1 MSIRV
6 TFDSDE
12 STVAFAAKHGLPTPI
27 GNSLDASFHLLEQ
40 ATKDATVSVV
50 AQTDDSEHV
59 FLVKGT
65 QSAIEQ
71 HATVVAD
78 LGHGWFKVTST
89 AGAELAKVVDA
100 IDVNSQP
107 IEYLAVS
114 NITTTSITA
123 SDNLPESTAGQWARI
138 RVASQYRPLSTSYS
152 MHDTNALSKP
162 ELYIMDSGID
172 FTHPEFDDANLV
184 KENFY
189 ALPAFNG
196 DYSDQKGHGTA
207 VAAMAVGKNLGI
219 TSHCTLRNVK
229 IGGVVGGEDY
239 NANLIEISEAID
251 AIVAEVT
258 ADPNKTRIVNM
269 SWGMAR
275 SSFLDDR
282 VQGLI
287 DAGVSVICA
296 AGNGGQDVENVSPA
310 GINDVITVGSSD
322 KYDIPSGFNNIA
334 PGDSGLTTA
343 TGLNLDIF
351 APGEGILVAH
361 PAGLDDSGMLGNQ
374 GGLYGEASGT
384 SFASPL
390 VAGIAV
396 VIGSMNS
403 SAIFFDEIKS
413 TILTTST
420 KNALLFEDDTFS
432 ENQNALAYVFTADP
446 NASYKDNNMV
456 SYIGVS
462 TGQDPE
468 EEDIIADLNSAL
480 SIDSF
485 VELYPDDVPV
495 YSITWS
501 DSAIEAKYSPYVT
514 VDSATGIVTISPAS
528 GLVLPEGTPLE
539 QVEFTG
545 KVSTS
550 KITMTTSTLLYFNAN
565 IDYKDTQNSDIT
577 LALTDVNSISF
588 FAYWSSNIK

>member
-12 STVAFAAKHGLPTPI
+12 ATVAFAAKHGLPTPI

-78 LGHGWFKVTST
+78 LGNGWFKVTST
-89 AGAELAKVVDA
+89 AGTELAKVVDA

-107 IEYLAVS
+107 IQYLAVS
-114 NITTTSITA
+114 NISTPAVGS
-123 SDNLPESTAGQWARI
+123 SDLDPLSAEGQWPRI

-152 MHDTNALSKP
+152 IHDTNALSKP

-229 IGGVVGGEDY
+229 IGGIVDGVDY
-239 NANLIEISEAID
+239 NANLIEVSEAID

-287 DAGVSVICA
+287 NAGVSVICA
-296 AGNGGQDVENVSPA
+296 AGNGGQNVENVSPA
-310 GINDVITVGSSD
+310 GIDDVITVGSID

-343 TGLNLDIF
+343 TGLSLDIF
-351 APGEGILVAH
+351 APGENVLVAH
-361 PAGLDDSGMLGNQ
+361 PAGIENSELTGD
-374 GGLYGEASGT
+374 GLYGETSGT
-384 SFASPL
+384 SFASPI

-514 VDSATGIVTISPAS
+514 VDSATGIVTISPAT

-539 QVEFTG
+539 QVEFAG

-577 LALTDVNSISF
+577 LALTDINSISF
-588 FAYWSSNIK
+588 FIAWSTAIK